1 MKKQLK
7 IVLYFLVL
15 SNAAYSQT
23 SKVYWGDQNID
34 QIIRTNT
41 DASGTEFISSVQNPS
56 GIAINSSNGKMYFS
70 ETGDIYEAD
79 LVDGTGELK
88 TVDNANQ
95 FTRRIVIDHLNQ
107 KIYWVNFSLGT
118 VSWSNID
125 GSEAE
130 DIVTGLSSPW
140 AIDVDPINKKIY
152 WSDTGSDKIQRANLD
167 GSGVKDVITGAGWR
181 EGMALDLINGK
192 IYWTDIDA
200 NVVSRANLDG
210 TEQENVITNADV
222 TMGSPSSI
230 KIDPVEGKL
239 YWGDRFSDYIKRA
252 NLDGSTIEDVAIATR
267 PSTIA
272 LADFTDPEIIS
283 IARQD
288 PVVQNTDAA
297 SVTYRVTFTEPMLGV
312 SADDFVFSGTASGSV
327 DNITMI
333 SDYKVFDI
341 EVSSLTTPA
350 SCDFSDL
357 NLDINPSHNLMDLN
371 GNLFNGTITAEEI
384 YSISEKIMPNVVT
397 QNITVKLD
405 ANGSATI
412 TATDVNNGSNDN
424 CTADNDL
431 DMALTG
437 TTTFDCSAI
446 GTPQTVT
453 LTVTDAKGN
462 SETAD
467 ATVTVVDEKAPSVV
481 AQDITVNLDG
491 NGAATITA
499 ADVNNGSN
507 DNCTAEANLILALTG
522 KTTFDC
528 SDIGVAQ
535 TVTLKVTDA
544 SGNTAT
550 DDATITI
557 SESTACVTGIDTNEM
572 EELTLYPNP
581 SDNIVFLRS
590 DLLNSKSVKL
600 EVYNAQ
606 GGLVRSNNVRPHLNQ
621 ITVNFEDLDAGY
633 YYLKVRLSKGP
644 VTRKVIIK

>member
-7 IVLYFLVL
+7 IALYFLML
-15 SNAAYSQT
+15 SYTAYSQT

-34 QIIRTNT
+34 QIIRTNP
-41 DASGTEFISSVQNPS
+41 DASGTEPISSVQNPS

-79 LVDGTGELK
+79 LADGSGEIK

-130 DIVTGLSSPW
+130 DIVTDLSSPW
-140 AIDVDPINKKIY
+140 AIDVDPINEKLY
-152 WSDTGSDKIQRANLD
+152 WSDTGSDKIQRSNLD
-167 GSGVKDVITGAGWR
+167 GSGVEDIITGTGLR

-192 IYWTDIDA
+192 IYWTDIDTD
-200 NVVSRANLDG
+200 VVSRANLDG
-210 TEQENVITNADV
+210 TEQENVITTADV
-222 TMGSPSSI
+222 AMGSPSSI

-239 YWGDRFSDYIKRA
+239 YWGDRSSDFIKRA
-252 NLDGSTIEDVAIATR
+252 NLDGSTIEDVATATR
-267 PSTIA
+267 PSAIA
-272 LADFTDPEIIS
+272 LADLTDPEIVS

-288 PVVQNTDAA
+288 PVEQNTDAI

-327 DNITMI
+327 NSITMI

-341 EVSSLTTPA
+341 EVSSLTTPV

-371 GNLFNGTITAEEI
+371 GNLFNGTITTEEI
-384 YSISEKIMPNVVT
+384 YSISEKIVPNVVT

-405 ANGSATI
+405 ANGSATV
-412 TATDVNNGSNDN
+412 TTTDINNGSSDN

-431 DMALTG
+431 IMALIG
-437 TTTFDCSAI
+437 TATFDCSAI

-453 LTVTDAKGN
+453 LSVTDAKGN
-462 SETAD
+462 SRTAE
-467 ATVTVVDEKAPSVV
+467 ATVTVVDEKAPDVV
-481 AQDITVNLDG
+481 VQDITVNLDG
-491 NGAATITA
+491 NGTATITA
-499 ADVNNGSN
+499 ADVNNGSS

-535 TVTLKVTDA
+535 TVTLRVTDA
-544 SGNTAT
+544 SGNTTT

-557 SESTACVTGIDTNEM
+557 NESTACVTGIDTKEGQ
-572 EELTLYPNP
+572 ELTLYPNP
-581 SDNIVFLRS
+581 SDKIVFLRS
-590 DLLNSKSVKL
+590 ERLNNKPVEL
-600 EVYNAQ
+600 EIYNAQ
-606 GGLVRSNNVRPHLNQ
+606 GGLVRSNHIRPHLNQ
-621 ITVNFEDLDAGY
+621 IAVNFEGLGSGY
-633 YYLKVRLSKGP
+633 YYLKVKLSKGST
-644 VTRKVIIK
+644 TRKIIIK